1 MKKKL
6 IAILLAATCALTAG
20 LTGCSGNA
28 ATSGTDESKTSDA
41 QSTGDSSKESTGD
54 NTSKND
60 VVAGFVYIGK
70 INDGGYTQ
78 AHDAG
83 RLAVE
88 KLILELRQD
97 VLLKRPL
104 LRVKAYHCFDEPE
117 SKLLVHI
124 VIFQPSRS
132 HERAILTDHAVDAPK
147 ICFHNGVALSD

>member
-41 QSTGDSSKESTGD
+41 QSTGDSTAKS
-54 NTSKND
+54 D

-88 KLILELRQD
+88 AMGVKTFYVEDVPETVADIRKLSRHLSM
-97 VLLKRPL
+97 
-104 LRVKAYHCFDEPE
+104 KAATLSTQTH
-117 SKLLVHI
+117 S
-124 VIFQPSRS
+124 
-132 HERAILTDHAVDAPK
+132 
-147 ICFHNGVALSD
+147 ALWKVQTRWQRIIPM